1 MSNSTINT
9 AIRKYLLAGVAK
21 QSGVD
26 EAQAAL
32 DAARGGMYACTVQA
46 AIAAKGDKAAFVG
59 TVDKLMDDF
68 RGNVR
73 GIAVRH
79 NMEQAKD
86 KTGKL
91 AVDSDGNPRFKVPG
105 SLSTAKSVLGGAFD
119 HKIELGT
126 IAKPNSFGSVR
137 DAATLAKAEAKAE
150 ADKVAKET
158 ADKLNEADGMIF
170 QTEKQLTEFG
180 DKLSADKKKPIEDA
194 LAELKKAHEAKDL
207 EAIEKALETINEAWK
222 NASEEMYKAQAE
234 AGSAAGGPGAEAEPG
249 DPANASGDDVQ
260 DVDFEEVK

>member
-46 AIAAKGDKAAFVG
+46 AIAAQGDKAAFVG

-150 ADKVAKET
+150 AATPDDKVRAKIAGHLESI
-158 ADKLNEADGMIF
+158 AS
-170 QTEKQLTEFG
+170 QLTKM
-180 DKLSADKKKPIEDA
+180 DSKSL
-194 LAELKKAHEAKDL
+194 
-207 EAIEKALETINEAWK
+207 KALESLLANMAKGTTDA
-222 NASEEMYKAQAE
+222 AKATAKQA
-234 AGSAAGGPGAEAEPG
+234 A
-249 DPANASGDDVQ
+249 
-260 DVDFEEVK
+260 K